1 MLTLLKPTE
10 HVLEALKAPQ
20 MALVALSLYALSD
33 GAEAAGT
40 VGISARHV

>member
-10 HVLEALKAPQ
+10 HELDALKAAQ

-40 VGISARHV
+40 PNVNRSL